1 MFSTPLPRTSFLDS
15 RLRTRGRQNRL
26 IERGM
31 TAHDSHLG
39 VAAERP
45 IAPLQAR
52 PEADAARQ
60 RETA

>member
-31 TAHDSHLG
+31 NATDSHLG
-39 VAAERP
+39 VPADRP
-45 IAPLQAR
+45 TAPLQAR
-52 PEADAARQ
+52 PETDDARQ
-60 RETA
+60 RQTA

>member
-31 TAHDSHLG
+31 TAPDSHLG
-39 VAAERP
+39 NSDRP
-45 IAPLQAR
+45 TAPLQAR
-52 PEADAARQ
+52 PETGAARQ
-60 RETA
+60 HQTA